1 MRDWFHFTS
10 IYTPLWVLA
19 GSGLGLY
26 GISQVGVGALITWI
40 VISAAIA
47 GFAWYS
53 GVEQL
58 RQGRKTVDA
67 LDALKPLI
75 KQETAS
81 TPEEIARAIVREVRA
96 GFQDAFNELRRL
108 QSENLNLRKMNAE
121 SASANETIEQFRQ
134 VDFLSELSEEEFRQ
148 LLPAV
153 LVRNFAAGDVIVR
166 KGDIGDSFFVVRKGT
181 VEVTSDERQ
190 VHLYDLIHPASL
202 GKMAVL
208 TGAPYAFT
216 VRARTDA
223 ELLEIDR
230 EGFAELFKAHPEI
243 ASKMGMMLAG
253 AGRERSTRIQF
264 RRASGASRED
274 SLADSLIP
282 KRLHDIAVALNLYSE
297 PGHPAVTIK
306 PTKPGRRH
314 TP

>member
-58 RQGRKTVDA
+58 RQGRRTVDA

-81 TPEEIARAIVREVRA
+81 TPEEITRAIVREVRLA
-96 GFQDAFNELRRL
+96 FQDAFNELRRL

-121 SASANETIEQFRQ
+121 SAGANETIEQFRQ

-153 LVRNFAAGDVIVR
+153 MVRNFAAGDVIVR

-181 VEVTSDERQ
+181 VEVLSDEKQ
-190 VHLYDLIHPASL
+190 VHDFDLTHPASF

-208 TGAPYAFT
+208 TGAPYTFT
-216 VRARTDA
+216 VRARTDT

-230 EGFAELFKAHPEI
+230 EGFAKLFKAHPEI

-253 AGRERSTRIQF
+253 RGRRSARIDGPSQD
-264 RRASGASRED
+264 E
-274 SLADSLIP
+274 LADARVTRVLFSRYG
-282 KRLHDIAVALNLYSE
+282 RLRDIAVALNLYSE
-297 PGHPAVTIK
+297 PLTSRGGDKTDKA
-306 PTKPGRRH
+306 G
-314 TP
+314 